1 MSLRAGLF
9 EKVNNIDKALAR
21 LLKKKRERTQIDKI
35 MNDRGEITSNTTE
48 IQAIIREYY
57 EKLWANKL
65 DNLEEMDRVLD
76 TTKTQMGRNRKCE
89 QTHGQERN

>member
-1 MSLRAGLF
+1 MDNS
-9 EKVNNIDKALAR
+9 LAR

-35 MNDRGEITSNTTE
+35 MNDRGEITNNTAE
-48 IQAIIREYY
+48 IQAIIREHY

-76 TTKTQMGRNRKCE
+76 TTKTQMGVNRKCE